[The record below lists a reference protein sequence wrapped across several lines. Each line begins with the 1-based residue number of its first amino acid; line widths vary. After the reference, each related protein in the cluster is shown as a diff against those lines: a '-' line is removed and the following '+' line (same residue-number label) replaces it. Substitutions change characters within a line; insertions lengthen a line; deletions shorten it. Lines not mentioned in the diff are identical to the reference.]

1 MFRFTLRELFL
12 LMLVVAI
19 GLGWWVDHRRMD
31 NLCDEQKMEIH
42 RLGSLMTPQVR

>member
-12 LMLVVAI
+12 LILTVAI
-19 GLGWWVDHRRMD
+19 VLGWWVDHRRMA
-31 NLCDEQKMEIH
+31 NLCDDQKMEIH